1 MIDKRLESNIKKT
14 KDFIEIWDKFHN
26 IFKKKDEENF
36 LATKVLV
43 NLRYDDLM
51 DSLGEKPI
59 KRFIKNESL
68 YNILLLGNLSIMSDE
83 RLKAVDKDWKESSK
97 FLNTLLDRLEK
108 KKRRIEGFNRFAF
121 ALKKGIK
128 KRRPR

>member
-36 LATKVLV
+36 LATKILV

-121 ALKKGIK
+121 TLKKGIK